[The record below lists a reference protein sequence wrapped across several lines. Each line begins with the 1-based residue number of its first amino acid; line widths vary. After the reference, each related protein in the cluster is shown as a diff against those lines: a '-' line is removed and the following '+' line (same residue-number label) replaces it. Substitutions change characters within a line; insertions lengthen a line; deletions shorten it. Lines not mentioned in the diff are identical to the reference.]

1 MAMGLKRG
9 WRGNGPITFVFLTN
23 SVALDLMGLR
33 LMARKTPAM
42 VKLARIEART
52 KTINGLR
59 QFVFV
64 VFCAAGGFLCVA
76 MALPQ
81 RDKLED
87 METRLED
94 AKHRETLALEERD
107 NYLTEN
113 RAIKE
118 DPAFLEVHAR
128 DRLDRYREGEKV
140 LKFRKERH

>member
-1 MAMGLKRG
+1 
-9 WRGNGPITFVFLTN
+9 
-23 SVALDLMGLR
+23 MGLR

-94 AKHRETLALEERD
+94 AKRRETLALEERD

-118 DPAFLEVHAR
+118 DPAFLEMHAR

>member
-1 MAMGLKRG
+1 MGSQFMAK
-9 WRGNGPITFVFLTN
+9 
-23 SVALDLMGLR
+23 
-33 LMARKTPAM
+33 KTPAM

-52 KTINGLR
+52 KTINGIR

-64 VFCAAGGFLCVA
+64 VFCAAAGFICVA

-87 METRLED
+87 MESRLED
-94 AKHRETLALEERD
+94 AKRRETLALEERD

-118 DPAFLEVHAR
+118 DPAYLEVHAR

-140 LKFRKERH
+140 LKFRKPH